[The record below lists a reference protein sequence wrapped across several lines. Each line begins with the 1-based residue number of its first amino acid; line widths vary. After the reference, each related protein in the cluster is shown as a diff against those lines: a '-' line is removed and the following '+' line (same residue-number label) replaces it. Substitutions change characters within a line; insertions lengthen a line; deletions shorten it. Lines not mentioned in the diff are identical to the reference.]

1 MKNIELDKIFRMGA
15 RMSLKTLS
23 ELPLKD
29 LKKKEIIKLVFWL
42 SNLNAMDLQDF
53 LYETKL
59 VWITPEREFIL
70 KEQVNVSETRK
81 G

>member
-29 LKKKEIIKLVFWL
+29 LKKKEIITLISWL
-42 SNLNAMDLQDF
+42 ASLSAMELQDF
-53 LYETKL
+53 LDETKQ

-70 KEQVNVSETRK
+70 KERK
-81 G
+81 